1 MKSKRY
7 NSSYLNEIL
16 FKIEFSPIL
25 QLYGEE
31 NSAKE
36 FQEKIYKKFP
46 NVKIVQQS
54 TLKISPFNGQYTDKK
69 DHLTWVFSNQ
79 DKQVE
84 LNATSLTLQYNGN
97 AYSGYAEFKNDIA
110 LLLDSLQEYP
120 IISVNFLGLRY
131 INQITFDRNEN
142 FKEYINDNLHSN
154 TNEFEN
160 ETVLQSLSK
169 TDIKIDNYLLSFQYG
184 QFNPEYPNKNPNKDF
199 ILDLDCYINETEE
212 FSKIIENLD
221 EMHNIIEKYFEKSI
235 KDKLRQKMGVENE

>member
-46 NVKIVQQS
+46 NVKILQQS

-97 AYSGYAEFKNDIA
+97 AYSGYVEFKKDIT
-110 LLLDSLQEYP
+110 LLLESLQEYP

-131 INQITFDRNEN
+131 INQINFDRNEN

-199 ILDLDCYINETEE
+199 ILDLDCYLNETED

-221 EMHNIIEKYFEKSI
+221 EMHDIIEKYFEKSI